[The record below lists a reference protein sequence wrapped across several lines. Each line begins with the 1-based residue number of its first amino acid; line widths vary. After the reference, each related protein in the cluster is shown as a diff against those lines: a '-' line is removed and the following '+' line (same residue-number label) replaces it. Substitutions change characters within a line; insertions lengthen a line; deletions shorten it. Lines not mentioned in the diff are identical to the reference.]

1 MLQAVAGLGIPNQ
14 NVTMVDRSGRIAWT
28 IGGTIPKRVGHDG
41 MTPESWAD
49 GTRRWDGYLTP
60 AEFPRIADP
69 KDGRIW
75 TANAP
80 VVDGAMLASIGEG
93 GYADGIRARLIRD
106 RLMRIDKAT
115 PQDMLGIQL
124 EDRALFLERW
134 RQLLLDDPRRRLRVR
149 ARNTATS
156 STKAGPDAPRRAR
169 SVIAS
174 SRNSGCCS
182 SAAS

>member
-1 MLQAVAGLGIPNQ
+1 
-14 NVTMVDRSGRIAWT
+14 
-28 IGGTIPKRVGHDG
+28 

-49 GTRRWDGYLTP
+49 GTHRWDGFLTP

-115 PQDMLGIQL
+115 PQDMLSIQL
-124 EDRALFLERW
+124 DDRALFLERW
-134 RQLLLDDPRRRLRVR
+134 RQLLLDTTQVVVRRR
-149 ARNTATS
+149 ARNIRDLVDNKWTGRA
-156 STKAGPDAPRRAR
+156 STGSVGVSPRQGIPDR
-169 SVIAS
+169 
-174 SRNSGCCS
+174 CS